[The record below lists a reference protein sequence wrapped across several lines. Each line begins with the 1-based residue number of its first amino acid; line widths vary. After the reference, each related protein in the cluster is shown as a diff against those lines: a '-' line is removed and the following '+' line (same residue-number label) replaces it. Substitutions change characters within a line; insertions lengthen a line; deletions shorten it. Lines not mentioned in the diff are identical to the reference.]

1 MNGSS
6 NADKLPAPEDR
17 LAWRIAG
24 VNWRLIAVM
33 GIVLGLGLAA
43 MGLSIEPAGLAV
55 VAAIASLYGASGW
68 YHLYRKPDPDPK
80 MVMMLTSIGQLIF
93 IATFMGPL
101 TYVGGALNFPL
112 QDQLFLA
119 IDRALGIDPKMLLEF
134 FNARPDWNA
143 WLEVGYGMIK
153 WPLLGVPLILGMTG
167 RLLRLQ
173 TFVLAFALAL
183 IATLV
188 IAAVVPAVGTYYGLG
203 LAVESMPNL
212 STRIYGLQAH
222 DIPAL
227 RDGSLRALELFKLAG
242 IVSFPSFHAASAL
255 LYAWAL
261 WPVRGFGLFVSALC
275 VLMLV
280 ATPVVGAHYFIDVVG
295 GFAVAVAAIAVSRL
309 AAVRLGRVVMGSA
322 QSTALASAWIPRRTS
337 KTFISKI

>member
-1 MNGSS
+1 MKGSS

-24 VNWRLIAVM
+24 VNWRVIAVM

-43 MGLSIEPAGLAV
+43 MGLSIEPTGLAV
-55 VAAIASLYGASGW
+55 VAGIASLYGASGW
-68 YHLYRKPDPDPK
+68 YHLYRKPEPDPK
-80 MVMMLTSIGQLIF
+80 MVLMLTSIGQLTF
-93 IATFMGPL
+93 IVTFMGPL

-119 IDRALGIDPKMLLEF
+119 IDRALGVDPKMLLEF
-134 FNARPDWNA
+134 FNARPDWTA
-143 WLEVGYGMIK
+143 WLEAGYGMIK

-167 RLLRLQ
+167 RLVRLQ

-188 IAAVVPAVGTYYGLG
+188 IAAFIPAIGTYDGLG
-203 LAVESMPNL
+203 LAPESMPNL
-212 STRIYGLQAH
+212 NTRIYALQAH

-275 VLMLV
+275 VLMLA
-280 ATPVVGAHYFIDVVG
+280 ATPVVGAHYFIDVLG
-295 GFAVAVAAIAVSRL
+295 GFAVAVAAIAISRRLVARRAGVAVGSGQAAAFVS
-309 AAVRLGRVVMGSA
+309 A
-322 QSTALASAWIPRRTS
+322 
-337 KTFISKI
+337 